1 MSVGRINEDERK
13 ETLDKIRLLKEKT
26 GLDTSKISRLVMD
39 SWDNIFT
46 ITDKHDNF
54 IIGKTVYPKPQIMG
68 FILEVLIAKKFENSN
83 FNEWQFDPTGYSKDI
98 TNKKDESLSIE
109 IKTSSSQ
116 NRIYGNRS
124 YANPGATSKKS
135 KNSFYLAVNFEKFSQ
150 ENHNPSITKI
160 RFGYLTHK
168 DWRGQ
173 KAASGQQ
180 AALPIVTERSKLVDL
195 WPNNDLEIK

>member
-1 MSVGRINEDERK
+1 MSAKKINEDERK
-13 ETLDKIRLLKEKT
+13 ETLDKIKLLKEKT
-26 GLDTSKISRLVMD
+26 GLDMDKIARLVID

-46 ITDKHDNF
+46 ITDKHNNF
-54 IIGKTVYPKPQIMG
+54 IIGETVYPKPQIMG
-68 FILEVLIAKKFENSN
+68 FILEILIAKKFEE
-83 FNEWQFDPTGYSKDI
+83 FEPNEWQFDPTGYSKDI

-116 NRIYGNRS
+116 NKIYGNRS

-150 ENHNPSITKI
+150 ENHNPKVTKV

-168 DWRGQ
+168 DWKGQ

-180 AALPIVTERSKLVDL
+180 ASLPTITERSKLIEL
-195 WPNNDLEIK
+195 WPNKDLKIK